1 MADQVNPTGSLAT
14 GPPQLLLATATTQPI
29 PESRPAKATASA
41 ATKPE
46 ARPSEQP
53 AKVTDDDLKAVNG
66 YLQQAN
72 SNLKFQVDKSTGI
85 TYFKLVDS
93 KTGEVIRQVPSE
105 EILSMAR
112 KLRALSSH
120 EDASGV
126 LMDKEG

>member
-14 GPPQLLLATATTQPI
+14 GPPQLLLAAATSQLV
-29 PESRPAKATASA
+29 PESRPAKVTASQPA
-41 ATKPE
+41 KAE
-46 ARPSEQP
+46 ARPSDQP
-53 AKVTDDDLKAVNG
+53 AKVTDDDLKAVND